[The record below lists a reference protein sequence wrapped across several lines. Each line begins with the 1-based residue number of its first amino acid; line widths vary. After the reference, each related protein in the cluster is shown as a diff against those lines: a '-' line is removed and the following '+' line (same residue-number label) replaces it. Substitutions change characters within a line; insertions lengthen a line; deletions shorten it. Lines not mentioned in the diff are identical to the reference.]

1 MITTAEI
8 IIIIIVGVVGII
20 TLAIAWSCMAK
31 TKKTEDEKDELNMR
45 LLASNKNAE
54 MYREHYLKEKQSR
67 EEWRARYINK
77 L

>member
-1 MITTAEI
+1 MITTADI
-8 IIIIIVGVVGII
+8 IIIIIVGIVGII

-31 TKKTEDEKDELNMR
+31 TKKTEEEKETLNMR
-45 LLASNKNAE
+45 LLAANKNAE
-54 MYREHYLKEKQSR
+54 MYKEHYLKEKKSR